1 MLWGIWY
8 YHIKWRE
15 MWYLTSIIQKYTVIP
30 PSSMV
35 LFRIYLLSLVSL
47 FMITFWNMF
56 VSNLNCI
63 FPHWRS
69 WGWGL
74 EEIIYLCGRSVRAR
88 QLPGTPLPLLSAHH
102 QINLKSNQISTA
114 KKGQP
119 KNQTKYYYY
128 CKEMTT
134 LKSNQISSAHANS
147 QRIEHP
153 LKSNQALNPGNGK
166 NKQNWS
172 SRKLYCTLWNFK
184 AYRLCLRP

>member
-15 MWYLTSIIQKYTVIP
+15 MWYLTSIIQKYTVIH

-35 LFRIYLLSLVSL
+35 LFRIYLSSFVSL
-47 FMITFWNMF
+47 FMITFWNVF

-63 FPHWRS
+63 CPHRRS

-102 QINLKSNQISTA
+102 QINLKSNQISTDA
-114 KKGQP
+114 KKCQP
-119 KNQTKYYYY
+119 KNQTKYQLMQKMSTY
-128 CKEMTT
+128 
-134 LKSNQISSAHANS
+134 KSNQISTAHANS
-147 QRIEHP
+147 
-153 LKSNQALNPGNGK
+153 
-166 NKQNWS
+166 
-172 SRKLYCTLWNFK
+172 
-184 AYRLCLRP
+184 